1 MIYYVIGSKSK
12 LNDNGV
18 ILFIYFYNDLINYKY
33 SGSYSYIMESLKWNS
48 VPEAEGKHPIMCQ
61 ESASGTH
68 LERPELCN
76 PSNNTVQAHL
86 YS

>member
-1 MIYYVIGSKSK
+1 
-12 LNDNGV
+12 
-18 ILFIYFYNDLINYKY
+18 
-33 SGSYSYIMESLKWNS
+33 MENNL
-48 VPEAEGKHPIMCQ
+48 PEAGGKPPIMSQ
-61 ESASGTH
+61 GSASDIH